1 MKARPIIKST
11 VGPCTQQ
18 GGGPTACTHIARQRR
33 IGTAWQTYYLVGP
46 GIRPLLR
53 NAYSVV
59 MNSVPS
65 ADPVAQASQPRL
77 SADHPG
83 VNKLFALLAYGE
95 VAAFY
100 RLTDEA
106 RMAPDLRG
114 RISMAAM
121 AAAEMGH
128 FELLREALDRRGV
141 DVVEAMSKYVSALDN
156 YHRLTMP
163 STWLEALVKTYVGD
177 ALAADFYLEIADGL
191 PDEAADVVR
200 AVLAETKHSQFVV
213 EEVRGAVTT
222 SAKQRSR
229 LALWSRRLLGE
240 AITQAQYVLADH
252 DELVDLVV
260 TGPAG
265 LTHLAAFFDRVQRT
279 HDERMR
285 ELGLA

>member
-1 MKARPIIKST
+1 
-11 VGPCTQQ
+11 
-18 GGGPTACTHIARQRR
+18 
-33 IGTAWQTYYLVGP
+33 
-46 GIRPLLR
+46 
-53 NAYSVV
+53 

-65 ADPVAQASQPRL
+65 ADRVTQTSSPGL
-77 SADHPG
+77 TADHPG
-83 VNKLFALLAYGE
+83 VSELFALLAYGE

-114 RISMAAM
+114 RISMAGM

-128 FELLREALDRRGV
+128 YDLLHAALEKRGV
-141 DVVEAMSKYVSALDN
+141 DVVAAMSKYASTLDN

-177 ALAADFYLEIADGL
+177 AMAADFYMVIADGL
-191 PDEAADVVR
+191 PDETADVIR

-213 EEVRGAVTT
+213 AEVRTAVTA

-252 DELVDLVV
+252 DELVDLVMSG
-260 TGPAG
+260 TAG
-265 LTHLAAFFDRVQRT
+265 LTQLAGFFDRLQHT

>member
-1 MKARPIIKST
+1 MR
-11 VGPCTQQ
+11 
-18 GGGPTACTHIARQRR
+18 
-33 IGTAWQTYYLVGP
+33 
-46 GIRPLLR
+46 R

-65 ADPVAQASQPRL
+65 ADPVAQASASRL
-77 SADHPG
+77 SAEHPG
-83 VNKLFALLAYGE
+83 VDKLFALLAYGE

-128 FELLREALDRRGV
+128 YEVLREALERRGV
-141 DVVEAMSKYVSALDN
+141 DVVDAMSKYATALDN

-177 ALAADFYLEIADGL
+177 AMAADFYLEIAGGL

-213 EEVRGAVTT
+213 DEVRGAVMS

-240 AITQAQYVLADH
+240 AVTQAQYVLAEH
-252 DELVDLVV
+252 DELVDLVIS
-260 TGPAG
+260 GAAG
-265 LTHLAAFFDRVQRT
+265 LTQLAGFFDRIQHT

>member
-1 MKARPIIKST
+1 MTSLSRT
-11 VGPCTQQ
+11 EQ
-18 GGGPTACTHIARQRR
+18 
-33 IGTAWQTYYLVGP
+33 L
-46 GIRPLLR
+46 
-53 NAYSVV
+53 
-59 MNSVPS
+59 
-65 ADPVAQASQPRL
+65 ADPPKPRL
-77 SADHPG
+77 PADHPG
-83 VNKLFALLAYGE
+83 VQELFALLAYGE

-114 RISMAAM
+114 RISMARM

-128 FELLREALDRRGV
+128 FELLRDALESRGV
-141 DVVEAMSKYVSALDN
+141 DVVAAMSKYASALDD
-156 YHRLTMP
+156 YHRLTTP

-191 PDEAADVVR
+191 PDEVADVVR
-200 AVLAETKHSQFVV
+200 ATLSETGHSQFVV
-213 EEVRGAVTT
+213 AEVRAAVTS

-260 TGPAG
+260 SGTDG
-265 LTHLAAFFDRVQRT
+265 LTQLTGFFDRLQHT